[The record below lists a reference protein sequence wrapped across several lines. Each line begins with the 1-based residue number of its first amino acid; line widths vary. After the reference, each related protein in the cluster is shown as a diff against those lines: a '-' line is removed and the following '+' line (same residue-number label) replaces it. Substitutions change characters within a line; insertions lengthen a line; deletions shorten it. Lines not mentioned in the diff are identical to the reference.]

1 MDAWK
6 KALETELKLS
16 DVSQKLFS
24 QSVEGQFAILSL
36 QSQSPGQIG
45 GQVIPNATPWKKA
58 SQTYF
63 SSDFLAGMKL
73 DAALQDDLA
82 NGVRLFFFADD
93 VAAAVVAQAR
103 TIFATHPDSA
113 DIEVVILGGT
123 EAPLSALEIATQGG
137 THLQEV
143 ARLTLRLIEWANHHP
158 SSDEVVLALS
168 VDHHFFQSI
177 AKIRAVRE
185 VAAHVF
191 SELKREV
198 RIKIISIVN
207 RRDWTLYDRYNNVLR
222 NSVAVSAA
230 LVGGADAIQSLGYLA
245 PFETEV
251 DPVANTAIF
260 DEHLERSRRLAR
272 NTIHVLSLESLLGMV
287 QDAAAGS
294 FHLETLTEHY
304 ARESWEL
311 MRQWV
316 NQPVSEQDEF
326 FKNDVSSVRNERL
339 RQFHH
344 RRLIL
349 SGVNEYPNVKER
361 LGVKGDLKTTGFRL
375 AREFEL
381 LRLRVE
387 RLKPSQVPVVRILFW
402 GDYAAM
408 NGRLNFTQ
416 NYFETLGLTVLE
428 PGHSIQD
435 DAAFS
440 AWASKGDASS
450 EIRVWCAKDAD
461 YPELCSKWK
470 SADEKAFARFIA
482 GKVEQEGLQAIFAGQ
497 DIHAIL
503 STLVS
508 RMEARS

>member
-24 QSVEGQFAILSL
+24 KSIEGQFAILSL
-36 QSQSPGQIG
+36 SGQAQG
-45 GQVIPNATPWKKA
+45 VVIPNTTPWKKA

-63 SSDFLAGMKL
+63 SSDFLAGPKL
-73 DAALQDDLA
+73 EAALNDDLA
-82 NGVRLFFFADD
+82 NGVRLFFFAAGVDAAT
-93 VAAAVVAQAR
+93 VARAR
-103 TIFATHPDSA
+103 ILFATHPDSA
-113 DIEVVILGGT
+113 DIEVVVLNGA
-123 EAPLSALEIATQGG
+123 EAPLSALEVATQGG

-143 ARLTLRLIEWANHHP
+143 ARLTLRLIEWAHHHP
-158 SSDEVVLALS
+158 SSGELTLALS

-185 VAAHVF
+185 IAANVF
-191 SELKREV
+191 SELKRDV
-198 RIKIISIVN
+198 RVKIVSIVN
-207 RRDWTLYDRYNNVLR
+207 RRDWTLYDRYNNLLR
-222 NSVAVSAA
+222 NSIAVSAA

-251 DPVANTAIF
+251 DPRANAAIF
-260 DEHLERSRRLAR
+260 DEHQERSRRLAR

-294 FHLETLTEHY
+294 FHLEAMTEHY
-304 ARESWEL
+304 ARESWAL

-316 NQPVSEQDEF
+316 NRPESEQDEF
-326 FKNDVSSVRNERL
+326 FKKDVSSVRAERL

-361 LGVKGDLKTTGFRL
+361 LGIQGELKSTDFRL

-387 RLKPSQVPVVRILFW
+387 RLKPSQMPAVRVLFW
-402 GDYAAM
+402 GDYAAL

-440 AWASKGDASS
+440 AWVSKGDVAS
-450 EIRVWCAKDAD
+450 EIRVWCAKDTD

-470 SADEKAFARFIA
+470 DASEKAFARFIA
-482 GKVEQEGLQAIFAGQ
+482 GKVDAAEFADGLQPIFAGQ
-497 DIHAIL
+497 DLHAVL
-503 STLVS
+503 SALVS
-508 RMEARS
+508 KMEARS